1 MKLKELV
8 KELNNNKIIKALIN
22 AHNEMTGEQLAIK
35 LNDNERPWGYRVS
48 LGIGDGLNDFQITE
62 SWEFFNRKEYENYPP
77 VISDE
82 RVKEITVQVLRM
94 LNTLI
99 SECLK

>member
-22 AHNEMTGEQLAIK
+22 AHDEMTGEQLAIK

-48 LGIGDGLNDFQITE
+48 LEIGDGLNDFQITE
-62 SWEFFNRKEYENYPP
+62 SWEFFNKKEYENYMP

-82 RVKEITVQVLRM
+82 RVKELTNKTIRIIVLLLLEM
-94 LNTLI
+94 T
-99 SECLK
+99 E